1 MSSLSP
7 KQGIDRIKPHML
19 SEQAEGLPPVSIALN
34 SNESTFGP
42 SPLAVSAF
50 QAAAS
55 GLERYLENPGSL
67 LAPALAESFDL
78 DPGRIAIGQGSD
90 DLLARLAR
98 AYLGPDTEFLRSV
111 NGYLKTPNYAHA
123 NNAVAIAAP
132 DDDLTASV
140 DGILGCV
147 NDRTRIVYLAN
158 PENPAGT
165 YLSGSE
171 IRRLHAGLPDH
182 VLMVLDC
189 AYEEYVDA
197 PDYEP
202 GHRLVEDADNVVMTR
217 TFSKIFGLAGARIG
231 WMYGPPGIVDTV
243 NRIGLTFPVST
254 AGVAAARAALEDTPH
269 LRHVFSENRRLREK
283 MTRVLSDLGLQ
294 VYPSQTNFI
303 LVRFNDPARSAEAAA
318 AALRRRGIAVRRFA
332 SPAYRD
338 CIRITLGRESELDAA
353 VQAIASYIEGGN

>member
-1 MSSLSP
+1 MSSLYP
-7 KQGIDRIKPHML
+7 KQGIGRIKSHML
-19 SEQAEGLPPVSIALN
+19 SAQAEGLPPVSIALN
-34 SNESTFGP
+34 SNESAFGP

-67 LAPALAESFDL
+67 LAPALADSFGL
-78 DPGRIAIGQGSD
+78 DPDRITIGQGSD

-98 AYLGPDTEFLRSV
+98 AYLDPDTELLRSV
-111 NGYLKTPNYAHA
+111 NGYLKIPNYAHA
-123 NNAVAIAAP
+123 NNANPVAAA
-132 DDDLTASV
+132 DNDLTASV
-140 DGILGCV
+140 DDLLAGV
-147 NDRTRIVYLAN
+147 TDRTRIVYLAN

-202 GHRLVEDADNVVMTR
+202 GHRLVADANNVVMTR

-231 WMYGPPGIVDTV
+231 WMVGPPGIIDIV
-243 NRIGLTFPVST
+243 NRIGLTFPVAT
-254 AGVAAARAALEDTPH
+254 ASVAAARAALEDTSH
-269 LRHVFSENRRLREK
+269 LRHVFEENRRLRQK
-283 MTRVLSDLGLQ
+283 MTRSLTGLGLQ

-303 LVRFNDPARSAEAAA
+303 LVRFNNPGRSAEAAA

-332 SPAYRD
+332 SAAYKD
-338 CIRITLGRESELDAA
+338 CIRITLGRESELAA
-353 VQAIASYIEGGN
+353 AERAIAAYLDGND